1 MGIHQST
8 RQPINLDDVCLQY
21 QEVAS
26 GSMDTLAPL
35 YGNCLIFFVCP
46 SSMLAY
52 EQLSG
57 RNHIFNLSIAKF
69 AQDLDHT
76 VCFTDDFLKD
86 RKNELYTKLFVNA
99 SPTKS
104 R

>member
-1 MGIHQST
+1 MS
-8 RQPINLDDVCLQY
+8 N
-21 QEVAS
+21 S
-26 GSMDTLAPL
+26 LA
-35 YGNCLIFFVCP
+35 GTISLISV
-46 SSMLAY
+46 L
-52 EQLSG
+52 LS
-57 RNHIFNLSIAKF
+57 L

-76 VCFTDDFLKD
+76 VRFTDDFLKE

>member
-1 MGIHQST
+1 
-8 RQPINLDDVCLQY
+8 
-21 QEVAS
+21 
-26 GSMDTLAPL
+26 
-35 YGNCLIFFVCP
+35 
-46 SSMLAY
+46 MLAY

-104 R
+104 RWLLWPQNDLLFIWLPEKTLIRDIRISYPIFKPNTSKNTL